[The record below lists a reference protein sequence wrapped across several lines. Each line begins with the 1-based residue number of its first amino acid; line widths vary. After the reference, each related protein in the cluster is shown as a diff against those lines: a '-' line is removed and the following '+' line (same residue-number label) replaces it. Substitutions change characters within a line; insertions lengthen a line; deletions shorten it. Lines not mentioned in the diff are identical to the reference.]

1 MITGNTYQP
10 QLGKQPVKNASRS
23 RLPLMCLWV
32 QVIMSAA
39 VVHVIGDA
47 WVYECLFKV
56 NLTHQQT
63 CLRVIFNLLF
73 WLSTG
78 GGEHDTNE
86 AETHKGG
93 LRGYAV
99 HMTWH
104 NQICW
109 PILHFKIPCNMR
121 VCVCL
126 CVCVFVCV
134 CCNSSSKTCTYKH
147 KLQNHLCLWL
157 VLNKSKSQRGVFD
170 NWDKGRTNICMHIDM
185 YV

>member
-1 MITGNTYQP
+1 
-10 QLGKQPVKNASRS
+10 
-23 RLPLMCLWV
+23 
-32 QVIMSAA
+32 MSAA

-121 VCVCL
+121 VCV
-126 CVCVFVCV
+126 FVCV
-134 CCNSSSKTCTYKH
+134 CVAIHHLRHALTNTNFKTTCAFGWCSTNPNH
-147 KLQNHLCLWL
+147 KEACSTTGI
-157 VLNKSKSQRGVFD
+157 KAA
-170 NWDKGRTNICMHIDM
+170 RTFVCILTCMCSHIDYKCRPVYAM
-185 YV
+185 FLHVSYIIRTYQTLLPLSYDKIK